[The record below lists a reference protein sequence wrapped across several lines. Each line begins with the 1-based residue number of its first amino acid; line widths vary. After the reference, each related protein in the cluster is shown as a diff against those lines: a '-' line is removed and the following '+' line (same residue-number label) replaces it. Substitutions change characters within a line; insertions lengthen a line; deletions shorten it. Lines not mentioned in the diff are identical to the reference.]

1 MPAIALELPRRSFLA
16 MLAAPVAALLADP
29 PPEHIVALFSAMAT
43 ALSES
48 NPTAFLKPIDRNM
61 KDYAKLEAYVRALT
75 TQAEVSCSV
84 EFLKDEGDEAKRV
97 VMVDWFL
104 QISSRQDSGP
114 LERRRENVTCQLTH
128 NKKSWTVMSL
138 EPVELFR
145 PPGAER
151 ATTAHSANTPPPA
164 PRTPPA

>member
-1 MPAIALELPRRSFLA
+1 
-16 MLAAPVAALLADP
+16 MLGAPVAALLADP

-48 NPTAFLKPIDRNM
+48 NPAAFLKPIDRAM
-61 KDYAKLEAYVRALT
+61 KDYRKLETYVRALT
-75 TQAEVSCSV
+75 AQGEVSCSV
-84 EFLKDEGDEAKRV
+84 EFLKDDGDEAKRV

-114 LERRRENVTCQLTH
+114 LERRRENVTCQLTR

-145 PPGAER
+145 PPGAAP
-151 ATTAHSANTPPPA
+151 ATPAGSANTPPPA
-164 PRTPPA
+164 LRTPPA

>member
-1 MPAIALELPRRSFLA
+1 MPVTALELPRRTFLA
-16 MLAAPVAALLADP
+16 LLAAPVTALIADP
-29 PPEHIVALFSAMAT
+29 PPEHIIALFSAMAT

-48 NPTAFLKPIDRNM
+48 NPAAFLKPIDRAM
-61 KDYAKLEAYVRALT
+61 KNYQKLEGYVRALT
-75 TQAEVSCSV
+75 TQGEVSCSV
-84 EFLKDEGDEAKRV
+84 EFLKDEGDDSRRT

-114 LERRRENVTCQLTH
+114 LERRRENVTCQLTR

-145 PPGAER
+145 PPGAEP
-151 ATTAHSANTPPPA
+151 AATAHLANIPPPVL
-164 PRTPPA
+164 RTPPA

>member
-1 MPAIALELPRRSFLA
+1 
-16 MLAAPVAALLADP
+16 MLAATVTALVADP
-29 PPEHIVALFSAMAT
+29 PPEHIIALFSAMAT

-48 NPTAFLKPIDRNM
+48 NSAAFLKPIDRGM
-61 KDYAKLEAYVRALT
+61 KDYNKLAAYVVALT
-75 TQAEVSCSV
+75 TQAEVTCSV
-84 EFLKDEGDEAKRV
+84 EFLKDEGDEAKRSV
-97 VMVDWFL
+97 TVDWFL

-114 LERRRENVTCQLTH
+114 LERRRENVTCQLTR

-145 PPGAER
+145 PPGAEP
-151 ATTAHSANTPPPA
+151 ATAADSANTPSQV

>member
-1 MPAIALELPRRSFLA
+1 MFLA
-16 MLAAPVAALLADP
+16 MLAAPVAALLAVP

-48 NPTAFLKPIDRNM
+48 NPAAFLKLIDRGM
-61 KDYAKLEAYVRALT
+61 KDYQKLETYVRALT
-75 TQAEVSCSV
+75 AQGEVSCSV

-97 VMVDWFL
+97 VTVDWFL

-114 LERRRENVTCQLTH
+114 LERRRENVTCQLTR
-128 NKKSWTVMSL
+128 NKKSWAVMSL

-145 PPGAER
+145 PPGSEP
-151 ATTAHSANTPPPA
+151 ATTARSANTRPPA
-164 PRTPPA
+164 LRTPPA

>member
-1 MPAIALELPRRSFLA
+1 

-48 NPTAFLKPIDRNM
+48 NPAAFLKPIDRGM
-61 KDYAKLEAYVRALT
+61 KDYQKLETYVRALT
-75 TQAEVSCSV
+75 AQGEVSCSI
-84 EFLKDEGDEAKRV
+84 EFLKDEGDEAKRTV
-97 VMVDWFL
+97 TVDWFL
-104 QISSRQDSGP
+104 QISSRQDAGP
-114 LERRRENVTCQLTH
+114 LERRRENVTCQLTR

-145 PPGAER
+145 PPGAAP
-151 ATTAHSANTPPPA
+151 ATTAGSASTPPPA
-164 PRTPPA
+164 LQTPPA